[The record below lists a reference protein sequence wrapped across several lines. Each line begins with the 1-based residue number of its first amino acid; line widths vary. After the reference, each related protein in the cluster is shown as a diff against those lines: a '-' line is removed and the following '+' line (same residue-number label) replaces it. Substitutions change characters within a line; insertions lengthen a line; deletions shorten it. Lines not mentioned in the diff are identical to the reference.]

1 MTDAA
6 RRGHL
11 LARRLHFSV
20 NMNEHSK
27 VVAGAVAGAVVGAA
41 ATYLFLTDQGRM
53 LRERLEP
60 AIDEARS
67 ELSKFQGTLLR
78 AAAVVNDGVRLVQ
91 EFGQRQTASQASSFS
106 EEIQ

>member
-1 MTDAA
+1 M
-6 RRGHL
+6 RRVEVGPGAPLAL
-11 LARRLHFSV
+11 LM

-27 VVAGAVAGAVVGAA
+27 VVAGAIVGAVVGAA
-41 ATYLFLTDQGRM
+41 ATYLFLTDQGRT

-67 ELSKFQGTLLR
+67 EFSKFQGTLVR

-91 EFGQRQTASQASSFS
+91 EFGQRQAASQASSYS
-106 EEIQ
+106 EGIQ